1 MRIRT
6 LIYYIT
12 AGFVLGAITLMIVQ
26 YITSANVRELISGNE
41 SLLQEYKV
49 SNELVS
55 LQKDLLLFDNKIKS
69 AITTGDSGKIREFEL
84 GAAKLRQDAR
94 VLEQTADSVTSF
106 VYMNELRELVGRK
119 IDYSRH
125 LVDSFYRQGKP
136 ATESLIADH
145 RAIRLSEEITRLTH
159 KIDTSGRI
167 ALAQKV
173 KAVDRSG
180 QLVLDWNLNV
190 MVFVLFLLT
199 VVFLIIVGRMKKQAE
214 LIGQLNTSER
224 KLKQAALV
232 KENFL
237 ANMSHEIRTPLNAI
251 LGYTNLL
258 QKKKLDGDA
267 QLHVATVH
275 QSGETLLAIV
285 NDILDLSKIESGM
298 MRIEEAPF
306 SLYKLIHDTVVMFH
320 HRIEEKGL
328 EIKTSLS
335 NTLPDTLIG
344 DSTRLTQ
351 ILVNLIGNALK
362 FTNEGHIE
370 LAVEER
376 KINESQVEIE
386 FRISDTGIGIEEA
399 KLETIFER
407 FRQAEDA
414 TTRKYGGTGLGLSI
428 VRDLVYLQNGDI
440 HVGSSPGNGTVV
452 SVIIPYKISET
463 LLIDDHFGADKNL
476 FDFGNQVK
484 VLIVEDNVINQGL
497 MQHMMKEW
505 EVENRI
511 AGTGKEAIEILKQE
525 HFDLIFMDIQMPEM
539 DGYTASTQIRQ
550 VLKLTTPIIAMT
562 AHAMAGEKEKCA
574 GFGMDEH
581 LSKPIR
587 EADLQRIFITF
598 LQREFFQKRDHEAVT
613 ERKEDYQVI
622 DLDYMREISNGDSGY
637 EKLVT
642 EQFIGLVP
650 EQIESLSVA
659 WSDRD
664 LTKIKR
670 TAHAMKTSMS
680 IMGLDKLLAETLDAI
695 ENDELSEVELD
706 SGIGVVISVFRD
718 ALAEAELFHSRFEI

>member
-84 GAAKLRQDAR
+84 GAVKLRQDAR

-267 QLHVATVH
+267 QLHVAAVH

>member
-1 MRIRT
+1 
-6 LIYYIT
+6 
-12 AGFVLGAITLMIVQ
+12 
-26 YITSANVRELISGNE
+26 
-41 SLLQEYKV
+41 
-49 SNELVS
+49 
-55 LQKDLLLFDNKIKS
+55 
-69 AITTGDSGKIREFEL
+69 
-84 GAAKLRQDAR
+84 
-94 VLEQTADSVTSF
+94 
-106 VYMNELRELVGRK
+106 
-119 IDYSRH
+119 
-125 LVDSFYRQGKP
+125 
-136 ATESLIADH
+136 
-145 RAIRLSEEITRLTH
+145 
-159 KIDTSGRI
+159 
-167 ALAQKV
+167 
-173 KAVDRSG
+173 
-180 QLVLDWNLNV
+180 
-190 MVFVLFLLT
+190 
-199 VVFLIIVGRMKKQAE
+199 
-214 LIGQLNTSER
+214 
-224 KLKQAALV
+224 
-232 KENFL
+232 
-237 ANMSHEIRTPLNAI
+237 
-251 LGYTNLL
+251 
-258 QKKKLDGDA
+258 
-267 QLHVATVH
+267 VH